1 MLLLALLLLLFLSSP
16 SAFVRCD
23 EDAVEDLDES
33 GEEAE
38 DAAQEDEPAVEEAD
52 PEPEPEPEPEAVEEK
67 KAEPV
72 VNVVPGIPVP
82 GGETKSTPSLGSKAK
97 SALGPLV
104 DKVVSRSK
112 SAIDRVKN
120 MSKSDAK
127 KVAAAALGIWGVSV
141 GVGWLAQTA
150 NKN

>member
-16 SAFVRCD
+16 SAFVRGD
-23 EDAVEDLDES
+23 EDAVEDFDETE
-33 GEEAE
+33 EEAE
-38 DAAQEDEPAVEEAD
+38 EAAPEDDPVVEAD
-52 PEPEPEPEPEAVEEK
+52 PEPEPEPEAVEEK

-82 GGETKSTPSLGSKAK
+82 DEGKNAPSLGSKAK
-97 SALGPLV
+97 NALGPLV
-104 DKVVSRSK
+104 DKVVSRSR